1 MIPPEFRHTPP
12 RETLRR
18 TTPSLGFVDV
28 KRSATESR
36 DEPFLLGT
44 DVGRDFPDDVFVL
57 EIALTDLGLLTDT
70 GDLTALSPDEIIARV
85 RGYFKFLGT
94 DLNFEVRDGRLLVS
108 RAPVGEKPADEADRL
123 VDRVWV
129 TKSPSGL
136 EVVDGW
142 PNRLRLV

>member
-1 MIPPEFRHTPP
+1 M
-12 RETLRR
+12 
-18 TTPSLGFVDV
+18 
-28 KRSATESR
+28 
-36 DEPFLLGT
+36 
-44 DVGRDFPDDVFVL
+44 FVL